1 MALPAGSYEI
11 TVSAD
16 GYADVKDKL
25 TVSDLGLPISE
36 EKKNYKLPKK

>member
-11 TVSAD
+11 TVTSD
-16 GYADVKDKL
+16 GFSEVKDKL

-36 EKKNYKLPKK
+36 EKKNYKLLKQ